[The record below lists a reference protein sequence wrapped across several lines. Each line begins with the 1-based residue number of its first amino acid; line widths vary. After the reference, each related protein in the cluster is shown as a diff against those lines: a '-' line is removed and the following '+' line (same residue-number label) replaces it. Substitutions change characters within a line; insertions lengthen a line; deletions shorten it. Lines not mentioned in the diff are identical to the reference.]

1 MPNDGPSTS
10 SFQSSLEIA
19 DIAIAADIDE
29 ITETDIVPYI
39 LPPDLQ
45 EEISI
50 HLHRVNLKKELI
62 TLFEDSDIVNKFLK
76 IKMINDHGYDE
87 KGEGC
92 GVVRDAFSLF
102 WQDSYVSLML
112 GEEERVPCIRHDM
125 GKQHW
130 QAVARI
136 FLKGFLQAGY
146 FPIQISQVFLTS
158 LMFGEDAITNDMY
171 LQSFKRYVSR
181 AEADIIERVIERKL
195 PLDNDDFVDFLSA
208 FDCKK
213 VVNEA
218 NTTEILVEL
227 AHKELVQKP
236 SYVAD
241 CWEKILTPL
250 KLSFPTTD
258 ELVNHLSSLQPTPA
272 KVCRMFNATPANPA
286 ETETLAHLKRWV
298 KGLDNTSLRRFLRLS
313 TGADVLIG
321 TAIQVTF
328 TSLTG
333 AGRRP
338 IFHTCGSVLEVPS
351 TYDDFCD
358 FRQEFTNIVN
368 QQDIEMDLV

>member
-1 MPNDGPSTS
+1 M
-10 SFQSSLEIA
+10 EIA
-19 DIAIAADIDE
+19 DIPALASNVGQIA
-29 ITETDIVPYI
+29 ETDIVPYI
-39 LPPDLQ
+39 LPTDLQ
-45 EEISI
+45 EEFNI

-62 TLFEDSDIVNKFLK
+62 TFFEDSDIVNKFLK
-76 IKMINDHGYDE
+76 VRMINDHGYDE
-87 KGEGC
+87 QGEGS

-146 FPIQISQVFLTS
+146 FPIQISQVFLIS
-158 LMFGEDAITNDMY
+158 LMFGEDAISNDMY
-171 LQSFKRYVSR
+171 LESFKRYVSR
-181 AEADIIERVIERKL
+181 AESDIIEKVLGGKL
-195 PLDNDDFVDFLSA
+195 PLDDDDFVDFLSA

-213 VVNEA
+213 VVDEA
-218 NTTEILVEL
+218 NITEILIEL

-241 CWEKILTPL
+241 CWEKLLTPL
-250 KLSFPTTD
+250 KLHFATTE
-258 ELVNHLSSLQPTPA
+258 ELVNHLSFLQPTSA
-272 KVCRMFNATPANPA
+272 KICRMFNATPANPA
-286 ETETLAHLKRWV
+286 EAETLAYLKRWV
-298 KGLDNTSLRRFLRLS
+298 KGLDDTCLRRFLRLS
-313 TGADVLIG
+313 TGADILIG
-321 TAIQVTF
+321 AGIQVTF
-328 TSLTG
+328 TTLSG

-338 IFHTCGSVLEVPS
+338 IFHTCGSVLEIPS